1 MSKKKRIAIIGSVGI
16 PSDHGGFEMLAKQL
30 VSDLGEEFDFTV
42 YCSGKDFPKSKRLKK
57 YGNARLR
64 YLPLRAN
71 GVQSI
76 FFDSLSII
84 HAAFTADVL
93 FILGVAGAWILPFI
107 KTLSS
112 KKIVILVNG
121 IEWKRSRWNMLARW
135 YLFWAESK
143 AISYSHVD
151 ILDNESIQDYTALR
165 YGSLSRVVEYGA
177 EHVEKIF
184 PNEADRARFP
194 IIKKNYSFLDYDGTD
209 DCKYKDVL
217 NAFKEHPLREL
228 VVAGDFCKNKQAL
241 KDINQLADVK
251 NIHIQASPASSR
263 EYSLLKTNAST
274 YTHAY
279 STAGTE
285 PGLIEAMQLGIPA
298 ICFNISY
305 NITTTQNSAFYFS
318 NSEDLGRILRETR
331 ADEYKAVG
339 DRLQKIAAGRY
350 NWPRISSLYAGI
362 FNEALSAKEKVSISP
377 KFTKLPEE
385 KLIEMGLGHLKH
397 QQSFFEKRK

>member
-1 MSKKKRIAIIGSVGI
+1 
-16 PSDHGGFEMLAKQL
+16 MLAKQL
-30 VSDLGEEFDFTV
+30 VSHLDEEFDFTV
-42 YCSGKDFPKSKRLKK
+42 YCSGKDFPKSKRLKN

-76 FFDSLSII
+76 FFDSLSIM

-93 FILGVAGAWILPFI
+93 FILGVAGAWILPFV
-107 KTLSS
+107 KTLSR

-121 IEWKRSRWNMLARW
+121 IEWKRSRWNILARW

-143 AISYSHVD
+143 AINYSHVD

-177 EHVEKIF
+177 EHAEKIL
-184 PNEADRARFP
+184 PTEADRIRFP
-194 IIKKNYSFLDYDGTD
+194 IITKEYTFLDYDGTD
-209 DCKYKDVL
+209 DCKYEVVL
-217 NAFKEHPLREL
+217 NAFKKHPSREL
-228 VVAGDFCKNKQAL
+228 VVAGDYCKNKNTL
-241 KDINQLADVK
+241 REVSQLADAK
-251 NIHIQASPASSR
+251 NIHIQALPAASR
-263 EYSLLKTNAST
+263 EYLLLKTNAAT
-274 YTHAY
+274 YVHAY
-279 STAGTE
+279 NTAGTE

-305 NITTTQNSAFYFS
+305 NITTTQNSSLYFS
-318 NSEDLGRILRETR
+318 DSEDLGRIIRENR
-331 ADEYKAVG
+331 ADEYEAIG
-339 DRLQKIAAGRY
+339 DRLQKIAAKRY

-397 QQSFFEKRK
+397 QQSFFETRK